1 MKILSFTFIL
11 CLVAAISLGQGQ
23 PKKKVKP
30 KRTDN
35 YIHMKG
41 LRFGVDVTRPFQ
53 DLWTKG
59 NRYGTEFSA
68 DMELFP
74 NLFPVFETGYEA
86 MKIKT
91 DFIDY
96 TANGSY
102 SRIGFDYNFLQ
113 AQQITDKDIMYI
125 GLRYGFTFARQ
136 EVNQYMIDSY
146 WGPETGDFG
155 NQPFS
160 AQWGEVLLGIKGEI
174 LKNLYMGWTIRGKIK
189 FNAKDTGTPPVYFIP
204 GYGKGD
210 KSFSPDFTYSIYYN
224 IPWDFRKN
232 AGVNKKAKAKAETEQ
247 KAKEPTKAKAPVKG
261 NTEAEQ
267 KAKERVG
274 QPVNGNKVE

>member
-11 CLVAAISLGQGQ
+11 CLLAAISWGQTGQ
-23 PKKKVKP
+23 KKKVKP

-41 LRFGVDVTRPFQ
+41 LRFGMDVTRPFQ

-68 DMELFP
+68 DMELLP

-86 MKIKT
+86 LKLKT
-91 DFIDY
+91 DYVDY
-96 TANGSY
+96 IANGSY
-102 SRIGFDYNFLQ
+102 SRIGLDYNFLQ
-113 AQQITDKDIMYI
+113 AEQVTDKDIMYI
-125 GLRYGFTFARQ
+125 GFRYGFTFARQ
-136 EVNQYMIDSY
+136 QVNGYRIDSY
-146 WGPETGDFG
+146 WGPELGSSG

-174 LKNLYMGWTIRGKIK
+174 LKNLYMGWTIRGKSK
-189 FNAKDTGTPPVYFIP
+189 FHSKDTGVPPVYFIP
-204 GYGKGD
+204 GYGKGENG
-210 KSFSPDFTYSIYYN
+210 FNFDFTYSVYYN

-232 AGVNKKAKAKAETEQ
+232 AGVNKKVKAEAEAKSKAQEQ
-247 KAKEPTKAKAPVKG
+247 TKSKAPQKG

-274 QPVNGNKVE
+274 QPASGNKVE

>member
-11 CLVAAISLGQGQ
+11 CLIAAISWGQ
-23 PKKKVKP
+23 PQQKKKVKP

-41 LRFGVDVTRPFQ
+41 LRFGMDITRPFQ

-74 NLFPVFETGYEA
+74 NWFPVFETGYEA
-86 MKIKT
+86 LKIKT
-91 DFIDY
+91 DFVDY

-113 AQQITDKDIMYI
+113 AQQSGDKDIMYF

-136 EVNQYMIDSY
+136 QVDQYKIDSY
-146 WGPETGDFG
+146 WGPETGSFG

-160 AQWGEVLLGIKGEI
+160 AQWGEMLMGIKGEI
-174 LKNLYMGWTIRGKIK
+174 LKNLYMGWTIRGKFKI
-189 FNAKDTGTPPVYFIP
+189 NSKDTGMPPVYFIP
-204 GYGKGD
+204 GYGKGENG
-210 KSFSPDFTYSIYYN
+210 FNFDFTYSVYYN

-232 AGVNKKAKAKAETEQ
+232 IGAKKQVKVQEKI
-247 KAKEPTKAKAPVKG
+247 PAPQKG

-274 QPVNGNKVE
+274 QSGNLKPKVE

>member
-11 CLVAAISLGQGQ
+11 FLLAAFSFGQGQ

-41 LRFGVDVTRPFQ
+41 LRFGMDVTRPFQ

-91 DFIDY
+91 DYIDY

-102 SRIGFDYNFLQ
+102 SRIGLDYNFLQ
-113 AQQITDKDIMYI
+113 AEQITDKDILYI
-125 GLRYGFTFARQ
+125 GFRYGFTFARQ
-136 EVNQYMIDSY
+136 QVDQYRIDSY
-146 WGPETGDFG
+146 WGPETGSLG

-174 LKNLYMGWTIRGKIK
+174 LKNLYMGWTIRGKSK
-189 FNAKDTGTPPVYFIP
+189 LHSKDTGTPPVYFIP
-204 GYGKGD
+204 GYGKGE
-210 KSFSPDFTYSIYYN
+210 KGFNFDFTYSVYYN

-232 AGVNKKAKAKAETEQ
+232 AGVNKRAKAEAE
-247 KAKEPTKAKAPVKG
+247 AKEKEQTKTKVPEKG
-261 NTEAEQ
+261 NTEPAQ
-267 KAKERVG
+267 KAKERVN
-274 QPVNGNKVE
+274 QPAKVE